1 MPRSSTNPATSGTS
15 LRLTPAERQR
25 LENAA
30 AALGLGPSRF
40 AREAVLA
47 AIRSSAADAATVDSR
62 AIRARLLARWTLEIG
77 RLTDEVR
84 ALAAAPAGWLDPAAL
99 TTVMG
104 RIAQV
109 HAAVVLTWEK
119 PR

>member
-1 MPRSSTNPATSGTS
+1 SSTNPATSGTS
-15 LRLTPAERQR
+15 VRLTPAERQR
-25 LENAA
+25 LDNAA

-62 AIRARLLARWTLEIG
+62 AIRARLLARWTLEVG
-77 RLTDEVR
+77 HLTDEVR
-84 ALAAAPAGWLDPAAL
+84 ALTAAPAGRLDAAAL
-99 TTVMG
+99 AAVLG
-104 RIAQV
+104 SIAQV
-109 HAAVVLTWEK
+109 HAAVIRTWEE